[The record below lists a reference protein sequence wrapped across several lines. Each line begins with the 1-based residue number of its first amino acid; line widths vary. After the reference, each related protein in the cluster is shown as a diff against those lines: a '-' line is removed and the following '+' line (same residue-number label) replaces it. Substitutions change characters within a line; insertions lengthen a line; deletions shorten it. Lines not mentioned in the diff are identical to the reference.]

1 MHGCMP
7 LILVN
12 GTEYG
17 SRSFTLLGT
26 LLRALTET
34 KHSEIPLHVEAKYS
48 QILLNAT
55 IGY

>member
-1 MHGCMP
+1 MRGCMP

-48 QILLNAT
+48 QMLLNAT